1 MKTVL
6 SMHRPFHIAGILLS
20 SYIMVTIAAPPYLS
34 PLLRIENTTDH
45 SGNTVITDTEEEP
58 DKISPFWSFNDSTVD
73 LSKYEQFDHQR
84 FIETVLDPELLQ
96 PTSATLPK
104 TKIPSNTKRKNSTKV
119 LKVVSPPVFE
129 GPPITNVTARLG
141 ESAFLHCTVRNLQ
154 QRPVSWVRRRDWHIL
169 SSNVFMYTNDDR
181 FHVLHADNAD
191 NWDLQIKYVQKRD
204 AGSYECQVALGTGI
218 ASHYFNLEVI
228 VPTARILG
236 REEYHVGKG
245 STINLICVIKNGSLL
260 TSNVVWI
267 HNGRPI
273 DNSSNNKNDYREV
286 KTEIL
291 QPDNTVQSR
300 LFIRGASPS
309 ALGNYTCSAPNTES
323 DTVNVYVSEEGD
335 NIAAIQRHGTSSSPS
350 LILMANL
357 LLATPLTLHRLSE
370 FF

>member
-1 MKTVL
+1 MEKKFGGFQIFYTAGLLLFRYLTVIYAVSL
-6 SMHRPFHIAGILLS
+6 NNS
-20 SYIMVTIAAPPYLS
+20 SVVP
-34 PLLRIENTTDH
+34 IENST
-45 SGNTVITDTEEEP
+45 GNNSNIIITDLDHE
-58 DKISPFWSFNDSTVD
+58 KISPFWSFNDSAVD
-73 LSKYEQFDHQR
+73 LTKYEQFDHQR
-84 FIETVLDPELLQ
+84 FIETVLDPELVQ
-96 PTSATLPK
+96 PTSSSLPK
-104 TKIPSNTKRKNSTKV
+104 IKNISNTKRKNFTKTYT
-119 LKVVSPPVFE
+119 LVSPPIFD
-129 GPPITNVTARLG
+129 GPNITNATARLG

-169 SSNVFMYTNDDR
+169 SSDVFMYTNDER

-204 AGSYECQVALGTGI
+204 AGSYECQVAMGTGI

-228 VPTARILG
+228 VPIARILG

-245 STINLICVIKNGSLL
+245 STINLICVIKNGSML
-260 TSNVVWI
+260 THNVVWI

-273 DNSSNNKNDYREV
+273 DNSTNNKNDYREV

-291 QPDNTVQSR
+291 QSDNTIQSR
-300 LFIRGASPS
+300 LFIRGASQA
-309 ALGNYTCSAPNTES
+309 ALGNYTCTAPNTEP

-357 LLATPLTLHRLSE
+357 ILATPLTLHRLTE
-370 FF
+370 FL